1 MPDEELGEDTR
12 PSRGAGLTELMTPQA
27 TAIAG
32 FAFAVFS
39 MLGQGTWS
47 TALTTLFWGSS
58 YDMGTVGNVMVVWGL
73 GCLLMAG
80 LGGWL
85 AVTTLRSG
93 SATWE
98 AHLARAAVMVAG
110 VGSVLAV
117 LTIVGGLVHGI

>member
-1 MPDEELGEDTR
+1 MSDEELTEDTR
-12 PSRGAGLTELMTPQA
+12 PSRGSGLTELMTPQA
-27 TAIAG
+27 KAIAA

-58 YDMGTVGNVMVVWGL
+58 YDMGAVGNVMVVWGVS
-73 GCLLMAG
+73 CLLMAG

-85 AVTTLRSG
+85 AVSTLRVPTG
-93 SATWE
+93 TWE
-98 AHLARAAVMVAG
+98 ANLARAAAMVAA

-117 LTIVGGLVHGI
+117 LTIIGGIVHGT